1 MRFAP
6 SGQYLAS
13 ASDDNLVIIWQLKN
27 VPVEFGKLEEKIQ
40 WGQPRQLRGHV
51 SDVMDL
57 SWSNDSSFLVSG
69 SLDGS
74 AILWQINNGKFNK
87 VQTFEGHKKFVQ
99 GVAMHPLMKL
109 IATASS
115 DATVRIYKNRKLK
128 SQQ

>member
-1 MRFAP
+1 
-6 SGQYLAS
+6 
-13 ASDDNLVIIWQLKN
+13 

-51 SDVMDL
+51 GDVMDL
-57 SWSNDSSFLVSG
+57 CWSNDSNFLLSG
-69 SLDGS
+69 SLDSS
-74 AILWQINNGKFNK
+74 AILWHIQTNKYNK

-99 GVAMHPLMKL
+99 GVSMHPSMKL

-128 SQQ
+128 N